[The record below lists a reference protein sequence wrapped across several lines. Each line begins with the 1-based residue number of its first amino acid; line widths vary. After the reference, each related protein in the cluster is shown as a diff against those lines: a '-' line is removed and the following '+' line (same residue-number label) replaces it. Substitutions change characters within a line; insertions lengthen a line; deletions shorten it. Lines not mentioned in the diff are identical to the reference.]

1 MCESWNYGFQ
11 QLVSHTNPSVWT
23 IIDSMHKDQALVATT
38 LLQAEQE
45 IKAVK
50 RVNRV
55 TIDLQDR
62 LHNLCQEFNDGTR
75 NVEKLLRGVG
85 NCIRL

>member
-1 MCESWNYGFQ
+1 M
-11 QLVSHTNPSVWT
+11 
-23 IIDSMHKDQALVATT
+23 ATT
-38 LLQAEQE
+38 LLQAEQG

-62 LHNLCQEFNDGTR
+62 LHNLCQEFKDGTR
-75 NVEKLLRGVG
+75 DIEKLLRGVG